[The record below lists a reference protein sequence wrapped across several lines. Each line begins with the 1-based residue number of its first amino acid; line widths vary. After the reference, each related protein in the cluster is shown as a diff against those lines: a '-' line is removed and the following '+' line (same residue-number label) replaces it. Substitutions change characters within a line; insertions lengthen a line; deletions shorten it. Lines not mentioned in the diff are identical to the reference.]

1 MPLRV
6 PEVGGPIDPDNEA
19 HDLIMSVSGGVSKG
33 KRNRIKIRVPAM
45 AVQAQLEGRFLG
57 GWPPYGYK
65 LIDAGPHPNP
75 AKAAGGKRLH
85 ALAIDE
91 PPAEVVGRIFG
102 LFIAGHGIYAI
113 EVLIDVQDITLG
125 HMAKVRWNDVLP
137 AAGRRRSA
145 GSVAGS
151 PEEHIQNEQ
160 QVTISWKR
168 GGGQDTPGLTFE
180 SA

>member
-1 MPLRV
+1 VPLRV

-33 KRNRIKIRVPAM
+33 KRNRTKIRVPAM

-57 GWPPYGYK
+57 GRPPYGYK

-91 PPAEVVGRIFG
+91 LPAEVVGLINFGDLQGSGPTAGWPRI
-102 LFIAGHGIYAI
+102 A
-113 EVLIDVQDITLG
+113 
-125 HMAKVRWNDVLP
+125 
-137 AAGRRRSA
+137 
-145 GSVAGS
+145 S
-151 PEEHIQNEQ
+151 P
-160 QVTISWKR
+160 SWR
-168 GGGQDTPGLTFE
+168 T
-180 SA
+180 